1 MARRSL
7 KLLLAAVALAAL
19 GGGAWW
25 WHESRKPCCAAPE
38 PAAFPAPGSDRPKL
52 GLMTSLP
59 LYWPAGADMAA
70 ITSGEAEVPWQR
82 RLLEIGHELV
92 PLDTLSPI
100 PGLSPD
106 DPETDPL
113 AGLERLAVIQPRGL
127 APADN
132 VALDAWVRGGG
143 HLLLVLD
150 PLLTGEYPFA
160 LGDPRRPVDAALI
173 PPVVGRWG
181 LGVGFDGA
189 QDALRGVP
197 LGSVTLT
204 VAMAGEVDK
213 NHDRAAAGG
222 SCQIIADGLAAKCSK
237 GAGTV
242 LLVADAAVFEHREL
256 AGANGESIQAL
267 MDYAFD

>member
-25 WHESRKPCCAAPE
+25 WYESQKPCCAAPE
-38 PAAFPAPGSDRPKL
+38 PAAFPAPEPDRPKL

-70 ITSGEAEVPWQR
+70 ITSGEAGVPWQR
-82 RLLEIGHELV
+82 RLLEVGHELV

-160 LGDPRRPVDAALI
+160 LGDPRRPVDTALM
-173 PPVVGRWG
+173 PPVVARWG
-181 LGVGFDGA
+181 LGVGFDEMQPA
-189 QDALRGVP
+189 TRQLH
-197 LGSVTLT
+197 LGSREIT
-204 VAMAGEVDK
+204 VSQAGQIER
-213 NHDRAAAGG
+213 NQDRAAADS
-222 SCQIIADGLAAKCSK
+222 SCEISAEKIVAQCRVGD
-237 GAGTV
+237 GTV
-242 LLVADAAVFEHREL
+242 TLVADAAVFEQREL
-256 AGANGESIQAL
+256 AGANGDSIQAL